1 LRAGKERGEGE
12 ESADS
17 PGPAVRERGE
27 REVALGLR
35 EEVGRGSAHAG
46 ERKEGGSAG
55 PRVAHAGER
64 RGKRGPKG
72 KKEGV
77 WAAGL
82 LLLSPLILL
91 FFFFPTLKLF
101 KQTYLNSN
109 KFEFK
114 PYKLHTRKIMLQH
127 ECTNMLTL

>member
-1 LRAGKERGEGE
+1 LRAGEERGEGE

-17 PGPAVRERGE
+17 TGPAVRERGE

-64 RGKRGPKG
+64 RGKRARRGRKRG
-72 KKEGV
+72 F
-77 WAAGL
+77 GL
-82 LLLSPLILL
+82 MFPSPLLLL

-114 PYKLHTRKIMLQH
+114 PNKLHTRKIMLQH